1 MVLLMAITTMLCARV
16 SGLMV
21 GHDARNN
28 CNGVLVVK
36 AAGSQLSH
44 GVPWLR
50 ATATLQTSSIKYRHT
65 RSIVIPALLPH
76 LQLGLPYTSNK
87 NCMQISHFNH
97 TGMT

>member
-16 SGLMV
+16 LGLMV

-50 ATATLQTSSIKYRHT
+50 ANSNAADEFNKVQTHQVDCDPCTASSPATWFALYIKQELY
-65 RSIVIPALLPH
+65 A
-76 LQLGLPYTSNK
+76 N
-87 NCMQISHFNH
+87 
-97 TGMT
+97 